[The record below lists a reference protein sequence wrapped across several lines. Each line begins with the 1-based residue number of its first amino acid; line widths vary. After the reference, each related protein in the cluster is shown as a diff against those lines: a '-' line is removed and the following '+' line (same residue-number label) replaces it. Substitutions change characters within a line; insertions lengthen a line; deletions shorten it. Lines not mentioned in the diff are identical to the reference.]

1 MPDARCTRGLMRN
14 VHKECVHEHTGQR
27 IICDAVSRW
36 RRPDR
41 AEALSARLTL
51 VSLLLNVWKDF
62 LLRCIHHETRLRSG
76 HSCFRRHSHSI
87 VAGGLPEMSCTTHE
101 MFPVV
106 RFRRPQ

>member
-41 AEALSARLTL
+41 AEALSAPLMIENGANN
-51 VSLLLNVWKDF
+51 LLL
-62 LLRCIHHETRLRSG
+62 LLVDAAAVTAICEGRK
-76 HSCFRRHSHSI
+76 
-87 VAGGLPEMSCTTHE
+87 
-101 MFPVV
+101 
-106 RFRRPQ
+106 